1 MFDLVTILLML
12 PGALIALFY
21 CVPGLRPALQDRS
34 LILSIVVGPLAIAL
48 AIEVVRSS
56 GVWRFALL
64 LGAGLLLALC
74 IAPGNPLLTSL
85 LDRLVYGKNDD

>member
-1 MFDLVTILLML
+1 VFDLVTILLML

-21 CVPGLRPALQDRS
+21 CVPSLRPALLDRS

-48 AIEVVRSS
+48 AVEVVRSS
-56 GVWRFALL
+56 GIWRIALL
-64 LGAGLLLALC
+64 LGAVLLVALC

-85 LDRLVYGKNDD
+85 LDRLVYGKKDD